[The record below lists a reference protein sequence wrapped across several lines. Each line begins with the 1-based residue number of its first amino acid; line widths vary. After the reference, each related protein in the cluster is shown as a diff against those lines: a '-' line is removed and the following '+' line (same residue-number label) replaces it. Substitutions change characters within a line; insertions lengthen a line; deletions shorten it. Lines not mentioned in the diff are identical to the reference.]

1 MLSTIACLIRV
12 TVDLRELPS
21 LEAQIDVLGTITI
34 TKIVPSASY
43 GKHTVLPFTG
53 LHCGYVN
60 RTALMNVVRR
70 VAKPLDCFFNLPY
83 RTHNYLV
90 GPLSGQCSIHETLCI
105 RTLKF
110 IRSKLASA
118 NPLIAYIGYVAK
130 SSAASPMGQNIA
142 FFRHT
147 FGVMLDDCMTDNLR
161 CIRNY
166 FELSETEAANVSVA
180 SELQAMSV
188 TSNGFTNDEM
198 CVMLEA
204 VCIE

>member
-1 MLSTIACLIRV
+1 ML
-12 TVDLRELPS
+12 
-21 LEAQIDVLGTITI
+21 
-34 TKIVPSASY
+34 Y
-43 GKHTVLPFTG
+43 GV
-53 LHCGYVN
+53 
-60 RTALMNVVRR
+60 
-70 VAKPLDCFFNLPY
+70 PY

-90 GPLSGQCSIHETLCI
+90 GPLSGQCYLHETLYI

-110 IRSKLASA
+110 IRSMLASA
-118 NPLIAYIGYVAK
+118 NPLIAYIGYMAK

-147 FGVMLDDCMTDNLR
+147 FGVMLDDCMSDYLR

-166 FELSETEAANVSVA
+166 FEFSETEAANVSVA

-188 TSNGFTNDEM
+188 TSNGFTNDEI

>member
-34 TKIVPSASY
+34 INIVPSAGY

-70 VAKPLDCFFNLPY
+70 GAKPLDGFFNLPH

-90 GPLSGQCSIHETLCI
+90 GPLSGQCSIDETL
-105 RTLKF
+105 
-110 IRSKLASA
+110 
-118 NPLIAYIGYVAK
+118 
-130 SSAASPMGQNIA
+130 
-142 FFRHT
+142 
-147 FGVMLDDCMTDNLR
+147 
-161 CIRNY
+161 
-166 FELSETEAANVSVA
+166 
-180 SELQAMSV
+180 
-188 TSNGFTNDEM
+188 
-198 CVMLEA
+198 
-204 VCIE
+204 